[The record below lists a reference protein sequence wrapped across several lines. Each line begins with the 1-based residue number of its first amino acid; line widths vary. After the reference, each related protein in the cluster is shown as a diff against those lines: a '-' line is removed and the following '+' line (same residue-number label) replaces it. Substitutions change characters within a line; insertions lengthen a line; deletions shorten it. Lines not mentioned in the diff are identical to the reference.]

1 MNFIRNVKIRAM
13 VVWVLLLST
22 IAWVGISGA
31 TLWFLHHLESSLK
44 LSPEQ
49 ASWVDTTQLILI
61 FSVVGSI
68 SLTVLM
74 ERYLYFCLVR
84 PVEIIRG
91 HLHVLAD
98 GNLEVKLEDLG
109 SNCVGLMVPYI
120 QRMQDNWEKTVSAIR
135 ASADSIRSHA
145 GEVTGVNNELSTRS
159 EEQAAALEQ
168 TSSSME
174 QLSSTV
180 KLNAEN
186 ASHASTLSGNATRT
200 AQAGGASVKEVM
212 ETMSRIS
219 SSSSKI
225 VDITTVINSIAFQT
239 NILALNA
246 AVEAARA
253 GEQGRGFAVVAGE
266 VRNLASRSAQA
277 AKEIETLLNESVANI
292 QTGSGQ
298 VKKAGEAMD
307 QILVAVRQ
315 VNDIMGEIASAS
327 GEQSDGI
334 SQVGVAVKEM
344 DAVTQ
349 QNVQLVQQSVLSSND
364 LERQAAHLTEVVGLF
379 RLRGQRE
386 RAAPAAAA
394 AAPLVRPALAGA
406 AATKSVSDAGN
417 WETF

>member
-22 IAWVGISGA
+22 IVWVGVSGA
-31 TLWFLHHLESSLK
+31 TLWFLHHLENSLT
-44 LSPEQ
+44 LNAEQ
-49 ASWVDTTQLILI
+49 AGWVNTAQWLLSL
-61 FSVVGSI
+61 SVVGSI
-68 SLTVLM
+68 ALTILM

-91 HLHVLAD
+91 HLHILAD
-98 GNLEVKLEDLG
+98 GNLEVKLQDLG
-109 SNCVGLMVPYI
+109 RNCVGLMVPYI

-135 ASADSIRSHA
+135 TSAETIRSHS
-145 GEVTGVNNELSTRS
+145 GEVSGVNTELSTRS

-168 TSSSME
+168 TSSSMQ

-186 ASHASTLSGNATRT
+186 ANHASKLSGNATRT
-200 AQAGGASVKEVM
+200 AQAGGDSVKQVM

-277 AKEIETLLNESVANI
+277 AKEIETLLNESVSNI

-307 QILVAVRQ
+307 EILAAVRQ

-334 SQVGVAVKEM
+334 SQVGIAVKEM

-349 QNVQLVQQSVLSSND
+349 QNVQLVQQSVLASND
-364 LERQAAHLTEVVGLF
+364 LERQATHLTEVVGLF
-379 RLRGQRE
+379 RLRGQTDRTK
-386 RAAPAAAA
+386 PAA
-394 AAPLVRPALAGA
+394 AAPLLRPALASSA
-406 AATKSVSDAGN
+406 APKATATETN

>member
-1 MNFIRNVKIRAM
+1 M
-13 VVWVLLLST
+13 
-22 IAWVGISGA
+22 
-31 TLWFLHHLESSLK
+31 
-44 LSPEQ
+44 
-49 ASWVDTTQLILI
+49 
-61 FSVVGSI
+61 
-68 SLTVLM
+68 
-74 ERYLYFCLVR
+74 
-84 PVEIIRG
+84 
-91 HLHVLAD
+91 
-98 GNLEVKLEDLG
+98 
-109 SNCVGLMVPYI
+109 
-120 QRMQDNWEKTVSAIR
+120 
-135 ASADSIRSHA
+135 
-145 GEVTGVNNELSTRS
+145 
-159 EEQAAALEQ
+159 
-168 TSSSME
+168 
-174 QLSSTV
+174 
-180 KLNAEN
+180 
-186 ASHASTLSGNATRT
+186 
-200 AQAGGASVKEVM
+200 
-212 ETMSRIS
+212 
-219 SSSSKI
+219 
-225 VDITTVINSIAFQT
+225 
-239 NILALNA
+239 
-246 AVEAARA
+246 EAARA

-386 RAAPAAAA
+386 RAAPAAT

-406 AATKSVSDAGN
+406 AATKSVSGAEN

>member
-1 MNFIRNVKIRAM
+1 
-13 VVWVLLLST
+13 
-22 IAWVGISGA
+22 
-31 TLWFLHHLESSLK
+31 
-44 LSPEQ
+44 
-49 ASWVDTTQLILI
+49 
-61 FSVVGSI
+61 
-68 SLTVLM
+68 
-74 ERYLYFCLVR
+74 
-84 PVEIIRG
+84 
-91 HLHVLAD
+91 
-98 GNLEVKLEDLG
+98 
-109 SNCVGLMVPYI
+109 
-120 QRMQDNWEKTVSAIR
+120 MQ
-135 ASADSIRSHA
+135 
-145 GEVTGVNNELSTRS
+145 
-159 EEQAAALEQ
+159 
-168 TSSSME
+168 

-186 ASHASTLSGNATRT
+186 ASHASKLSGNATRT
-200 AQAGGASVKEVM
+200 AQAGGDSVKQVM

-277 AKEIETLLNESVANI
+277 AKEIETLLNESVSNI

-307 QILVAVRQ
+307 EILTAVRQ

-334 SQVGVAVKEM
+334 SQVGIAVKEM

-349 QNVQLVQQSVLSSND
+349 QNVQLVQQSVLASND
-364 LERQAAHLTEVVGLF
+364 LERQATHLTEVVGLF
-379 RLRGQRE
+379 RLRGQTA
-386 RAAPAAAA
+386 RATPAAV
-394 AAPLVRPALAGA
+394 APLVRPALAGSA
-406 AATKSVSDAGN
+406 APKAGATETN

>member
-22 IAWVGISGA
+22 IAWVGVSGA
-31 TLWFLHHLESSLK
+31 TLWFLHHLENSLT
-44 LSPEQ
+44 LNAEQ
-49 ASWVDTTQLILI
+49 AGWVNTAQWLLSL
-61 FSVVGSI
+61 SVVGSI
-68 SLTVLM
+68 ALTILM

-91 HLHVLAD
+91 HLHILAD
-98 GNLEVKLEDLG
+98 GNLEVKLQDLG
-109 SNCVGLMVPYI
+109 RNCVGLMVPYI

-135 ASADSIRSHA
+135 TSAETIRSHS
-145 GEVTGVNNELSTRS
+145 GEVSGVNTELSTRS

-168 TSSSME
+168 TSSSMQ

-186 ASHASTLSGNATRT
+186 ASHASKLSGNATRT
-200 AQAGGASVKEVM
+200 AQAGGDSVKQVM

-246 AVEAARA
+246 AVEAAA

-277 AKEIETLLNESVANI
+277 AKEIETLLNESVSNI

-307 QILVAVRQ
+307 EILAAVRQ

-334 SQVGVAVKEM
+334 SQVGIAVKEM

-349 QNVQLVQQSVLSSND
+349 QNVQLVQQSVLASND
-364 LERQAAHLTEVVGLF
+364 LERQATHLTEVVGLF
-379 RLRGQRE
+379 RLRGQTD
-386 RAAPAAAA
+386 RATPAA
-394 AAPLVRPALAGA
+394 AAPLLRPALASSAGPE
-406 AATKSVSDAGN
+406 ATATETN